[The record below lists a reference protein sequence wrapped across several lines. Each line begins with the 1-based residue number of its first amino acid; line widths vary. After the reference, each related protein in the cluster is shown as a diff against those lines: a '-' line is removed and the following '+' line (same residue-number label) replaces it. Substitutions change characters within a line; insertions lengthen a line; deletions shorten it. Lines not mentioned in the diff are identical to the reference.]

1 MDHDPTQ
8 TLKKPETT
16 VTRDE
21 LDSMFPDS
29 RFWVKCN
36 ANPDTGEPERF
47 ESGWSIAATFST
59 PDGEVSSV
67 EIVKGDSRKTVTIPV
82 LLEWQDDGSDVK
94 TAPRSQVLREI
105 GGVVISNPAEPL
117 VATGFE
123 QDRKVEVRELL
134 EDVKRLSAGT
144 YDPSVMSG
152 HLLRQLDLLQQGE
165 EDTERLKTI
174 GTIRAIVDEMS
185 YRDLPTETSSKV
197 KRIAAQARY
206 LASLYR
212 TDGQVL

>member
-8 TLKKPETT
+8 TLKKPEKI
-16 VTRDE
+16 VTRDNIDE
-21 LDSMFPDS
+21 MFPAC
-29 RFWVKCN
+29 RFWVKRN

-105 GGVVISNPAEPL
+105 GGVVISDPAEPL

-144 YDPSVMSG
+144 YDPSTTSG
-152 HLLRQLDLLQQGE
+152 HVLHQLDLLQQGE
-165 EDTERLKTI
+165 TDTERLRSI
-174 GTIRAIVDEMS
+174 GAIRAFVDEMN
-185 YRDLPTETSSKV
+185 YHDTPVVTSNKV
-197 KRIAAQARY
+197 RKISAEAGY
-206 LASLYR
+206 LKLLYG
-212 TDGQVL
+212 DGAGA